1 MFLTRFAVHRPV
13 TTVMGCLIVVILGL
27 TSLAKLRVDLMP
39 DMTWPVVSV
48 GSLYPGAG
56 PEEIETLITR
66 PMEQAI
72 GAVQGVERLSSE
84 SVEGACNI
92 RVQFAWGTNL
102 DPAIGDIRAR
112 LERMRRN
119 MPPGVEPATIRRY
132 DSSDMPIIYLGMAS
146 DLSPVEATQFAEQV
160 ISPQLERV
168 DGVANIRIRG
178 TTRREIQVDLDRRK
192 LQSLNMSVTEV
203 LDALSRDNINKPAG
217 DFDQGYLKLLVRSRG
232 EFTSLDQIADT
243 VVRQQT
249 GAVVRIRDIGTIV
262 DGEEERTEM
271 TRLNGEPGLLMYVYK
286 QSGAN
291 TIAVSEAIREA
302 VEKINASTPEATLSV
317 RMDKSDFIRQA
328 IANVREAGI
337 YGSVLAIVV
346 LIIFLRSFRSTLVI
360 AVTMPLS
367 VLATFILIYFNGFTL
382 NMVSFGGLAL
392 GIGLLVDNSIVVLE
406 SIFRKREDGLDRE
419 QAAIEGA
426 AEVGSAIVAST
437 LTTLVVFLPL
447 LFIGEQ
453 TGIMFRELA
462 YVVSFSLICSL
473 GASLTLTPMLT
484 AHWLPESGETGL
496 LRSIINLFHGINRRL
511 LGLIEGFYSA
521 VLNGAL
527 KWPLA
532 TTAVLL
538 LLFSVSIGLWP
549 RVGTEFLPKTDEGR
563 ITVNTEMAPGIQL
576 EQLNRQAQRVE
587 SILLD
592 MVPETDTTAA
602 FIGDDADDADEWN
615 EAWFSLHLKPRGERT
630 RSVEEVRKDLADKIG
645 RIPGMEIKVRVRND
659 LFGSRM
665 FSGSGEDSLAVEIRG
680 HDQQTADELSRRVME
695 AMERVPGMINIEA
708 AEADRRPELSMRID
722 RAKASS
728 LGISVSDIT
737 QTLETAVQGSRTT
750 VFREN
755 GNEYDVIVRLRESD
769 RSGRDDLEQVGVAA
783 VGGRI
788 IPLKNLVSF
797 LPGESAVAI
806 NRLDRQRV
814 AWVTGSVE
822 ERDLG
827 HVVADLQAEL
837 KKIPRVEG
845 FTLTV
850 AGDWEEQQRS
860 FQALTIGFVLAVL
873 LMYMV
878 MASQFESLR
887 DPLLILLTL
896 PLAAI
901 GVVAV
906 LLVTETTLNV
916 QSFIGLVMLAGI
928 VVNNAIVLVD
938 YMNQLKRRDPS
949 QPIDEIVRRASTR
962 RFRPILMTTLTTVL
976 AMLPISLG
984 MGDGGELQAP
994 MARVVIGGLTSATL
1008 ITLLAIP
1015 LAWRAVHK
1023 LERRHKVAISLR
1035 RDEPVVNQ
1043 PSNSEQPIEQ
1053 SLAAD

>member
-1 MFLTRFAVHRPV
+1 GT
-13 TTVMGCLIVVILGL
+13 
-27 TSLAKLRVDLMP
+27 
-39 DMTWPVVSV
+39 
-48 GSLYPGAG
+48 LYPGAG

-72 GAVQGVERLSSE
+72 GSVQGVERLSSS
-84 SVEGACNI
+84 SVEGASNI

-132 DSSDMPIIYLGMAS
+132 DSSDMPIIYLGLAT
-146 DLSPVEATQFAEQV
+146 DLPPVEATQFAEQV

-203 LDALSRDNINKPAG
+203 LDALSRDNINQPAG
-217 DFDQGYLKLLVRSRG
+217 DFDQGHLKLLVRSRG
-232 EFTSLDQIADT
+232 EFTELEQIADT
-243 VVRQQT
+243 VVRQQA
-249 GAVVRIRDIGTIV
+249 GAVVRIRDIGNVV
-262 DGEEERTEM
+262 DGEEERTEK
-271 TRLNGEPGLLMYVYK
+271 TRINGEPGLLMYVYK

-291 TIAVSEAIREA
+291 TIDVSESIRGAIDD
-302 VEKINASTPEATLSV
+302 INASTPEATLSI

-337 YGSVLAIVV
+337 YGSVLAVVV

-360 AVTMPLS
+360 ALTMPLS
-367 VLATFILIYFNGFTL
+367 VLATFILIYANGFTL

-406 SIFRKREDGLDRE
+406 SIFRKREEGLNRE
-419 QAAIEGA
+419 RAAIEGA

-484 AHWLPESGETGL
+484 AHWLPQGSEIGIV
-496 LRSIINLFHGINRRL
+496 RRVVNLFHGMNRRL
-511 LGLIEGFYSA
+511 FAGIERLYSG
-521 VLNGAL
+521 VLTTSL
-527 KWPLA
+527 RFPLA
-532 TTAVLL
+532 TTSVLL
-538 LLFSVSIGLWP
+538 LLLSISVGFWP
-549 RVGTEFLPKTDEGR
+549 RIGTEFLPKTDEGR

-576 EQLNRQAQRVE
+576 EQLDAQARRIEQ
-587 SILLD
+587 ILLST
-592 MVPETDTTAA
+592 VPESETTAS

-615 EAWFSLHLKPRGERT
+615 EAWFSVHLKPRDERERT
-630 RSVEEVRKDLADKIG
+630 VEDIRKNVADLVG

-659 LFGSRM
+659 SFGSRM
-665 FSGSGEDSLAVEIRG
+665 FGSSEDNLAVEIRG
-680 HDQQTADELSRRVME
+680 HDARTADELSQRVLE
-695 AMERVPGMINIEA
+695 AMERVPGLINVES

-750 VFREN
+750 VFREK

-769 RSGRDDLEQVGVAA
+769 RSGIDDLEQVGVSA

-788 IPLKNLVSF
+788 IPLKNLVKF

-822 ERDLG
+822 DRDLG
-827 HVVADLQAEL
+827 HVVKDLQAEL
-837 KKIPRVEG
+837 NRIPRVDG
-845 FTLTV
+845 FTLNV
-850 AGDWEEQQRS
+850 AGDWEDQQKS
-860 FQALTIGFVLAVL
+860 FQALTTGFILAVL

-901 GVVAV
+901 GVIAI
-906 LLVTETTLNV
+906 LLGTETTLNV

-928 VVNNAIVLVD
+928 VVNNAIVLID
-938 YMNQLKRRDPS
+938 YMNQLKRRDEPQS
-949 QPIDEIVRRASTR
+949 IDEIVRAASLR

-984 MGDGGELQAP
+984 LGDGGELQAP

-1023 LERRHKVAISLR
+1023 LERRQRPDSQTVAKDVGKIP
-1035 RDEPVVNQ
+1035 PV
-1043 PSNSEQPIEQ
+1043 PT
-1053 SLAAD
+1053 LTAASGASPAGS